1 MLTFLEDSVTALK
14 DFTKQMVQ
22 EIMEE
27 EFGERIS
34 EFSQITG
41 SVIIE
46 ENEKRESSQHA
57 ENIYDI
63 VKKSILYVVGT
74 RCGFDLSA
82 EEQDFSQI
90 VNITDEDMIY
100 RLGSLICDVSC
111 NVLRA
116 YGRDCEAA
124 TKERRIAYGSRDEL
138 QGSRLLYLVLQM
150 PDEME
155 SLTQIGKYGLLAMN
169 YLKENE
175 EARYKSLLRFGRMTE
190 KMKEVDEE
198 ANQMLDQLMTQ
209 YLKSHRP
216 VNPSSTM
223 EMWELREQ
231 AKMLA
236 EEIVLT
242 EIVYRYH

>member
-1 MLTFLEDSVTALK
+1 
-14 DFTKQMVQ
+14 MVQ

-27 EFGERIS
+27 KFGERIS

-46 ENEKRESSQHA
+46 ENEKRESLQHVDD
-57 ENIYDI
+57 IYDI

-90 VNITDEDMIY
+90 VNVTDEDMIY

-124 TKERRIAYGSRDEL
+124 TKERRIVYGSRDEL
-138 QGSRLLYLVLQM
+138 HGSRRDFVPRSSDAGRDGE
-150 PDEME
+150 PDSDREVRT
-155 SLTQIGKYGLLAMN
+155 SGNN

-198 ANQMLDQLMTQ
+198 ANQMLDQLITQ

-216 VNPSSTM
+216 VHPSSTM
-223 EMWELREQ
+223 EMWKLREQ
-231 AKMLA
+231 AKMMA